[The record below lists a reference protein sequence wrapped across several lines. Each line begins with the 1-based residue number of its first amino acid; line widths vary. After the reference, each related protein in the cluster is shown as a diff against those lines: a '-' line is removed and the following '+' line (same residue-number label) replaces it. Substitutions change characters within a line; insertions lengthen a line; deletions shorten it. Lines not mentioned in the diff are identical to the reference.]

1 MATRCDV
8 PKSDGDVP
16 GPAPLS
22 ADYLSILDALDL
34 PIVLVRRD
42 FTIGRFNRAA
52 TAALGLTPSDSGRS
66 ARQIGVLTDVVGVEE
81 RCAQVMA
88 DGVPCSCQVQN
99 GDARFLLRMAPYAT
113 GDRRIEGAVLA
124 FTNVTALHASIQ
136 LAIHEREYT
145 KTILNTVIE
154 PLVVLDPG
162 LRVLTGNRAFY
173 AMFEVSRDDAHGVR
187 LCDLGDPD
195 WDIARLQTLLNACFT
210 NSEPA
215 ALETQ
220 HVFPALGPRTVLLNA
235 RRLSGEG
242 KPGQSVLVAVQDIT
256 ARKRA
261 EAELRRTKENLSDFV
276 ENATIAMHW
285 VGPEGIILW
294 ANRTELEM
302 LGYAR
307 EEYVGHHIAEFHAD
321 APMITDIL
329 ERLTRGETLR
339 EYPARLRSKDGSIR
353 HVLISSNVLWEE
365 GKFVHT
371 RCFTRD
377 ITERK
382 RAEEG
387 LKEADR
393 RKDEFLATLAH
404 ELRNPLAPIRNSL
417 AILELTGGLGPAAER
432 IREMMERQVNHMV
445 RLVDDLLEI
454 SRIRRGTI
462 ELRKERIE
470 LATMVRGAV
479 EISTPFIEASRH
491 QLAITLPSEPV
502 TLDGDPV
509 RLTQVI
515 ANLLNNAAKYNK
527 QPGKIW
533 LTAQRQ
539 GTDVVLSVRDTGI
552 GISADMLPRV
562 FEMFTQVD
570 QSEARGQGGL
580 GIGLALVEN
589 LVRMHGGSVEARSE
603 GPARG
608 SEFVVR
614 LPLAAKALAPSQQE
628 AERLHSATLAPRRIL
643 LVDDNR
649 DVADS
654 LATLLQF
661 LGADVHLVNDGPS
674 ALESLSIFKPHVV
687 LLDIGMPEMNGYEVA
702 RQIRQQHE
710 FRGVPLVALT
720 GWGQEEDRRRTTEAG
735 FQHHLVKPVALDT
748 LQALLLSLE
757 GRGAELTRLPPSQG

>member
-1 MATRCDV
+1 M
-8 PKSDGDVP
+8 
-16 GPAPLS
+16 
-22 ADYLSILDALDL
+22 
-34 PIVLVRRD
+34 
-42 FTIGRFNRAA
+42 
-52 TAALGLTPSDSGRS
+52 
-66 ARQIGVLTDVVGVEE
+66 
-81 RCAQVMA
+81 
-88 DGVPCSCQVQN
+88 
-99 GDARFLLRMAPYAT
+99 
-113 GDRRIEGAVLA
+113 
-124 FTNVTALHASIQ
+124 
-136 LAIHEREYT
+136 
-145 KTILNTVIE
+145 
-154 PLVVLDPG
+154 
-162 LRVLTGNRAFY
+162 
-173 AMFEVSRDDAHGVR
+173 
-187 LCDLGDPD
+187 
-195 WDIARLQTLLNACFT
+195 
-210 NSEPA
+210 
-215 ALETQ
+215 
-220 HVFPALGPRTVLLNA
+220 
-235 RRLSGEG
+235 
-242 KPGQSVLVAVQDIT
+242 
-256 ARKRA
+256 
-261 EAELRRTKENLSDFV
+261 
-276 ENATIAMHW
+276 
-285 VGPEGIILW
+285 
-294 ANRTELEM
+294 
-302 LGYAR
+302 
-307 EEYVGHHIAEFHAD
+307 
-321 APMITDIL
+321 
-329 ERLTRGETLR
+329 
-339 EYPARLRSKDGSIR
+339 
-353 HVLISSNVLWEE
+353 LISSNVLSEE

-382 RAEEG
+382 RAEER

-417 AILELTGGLGPAAER
+417 AILQLAGGLGPAAER
-432 IREMMERQVNHMV
+432 IREIMERQVNHMV

-454 SRIRRGTI
+454 SRISRGKI

-479 EISTPFIEASRH
+479 EISTPLIETGRH
-491 QLAITLPSEPV
+491 QLAITLPPEPV
-502 TLDGDPV
+502 TLDGDSV

-527 QPGKIW
+527 QAGKIW
-533 LTAQRQ
+533 LTAQRE
-539 GTDVVLSVRDTGI
+539 GSDVVLSVRDTGI

-562 FEMFTQVD
+562 FEMFTQAD
-570 QSEARGQGGL
+570 QSEARAQGGL

-608 SEFVVR
+608 SEFIVR
-614 LPLAAKALAPSQQE
+614 LPLAAEALASLQQE

-654 LATLLQF
+654 LAMLLQF

-757 GRGAELTRLPPSQG
+757 GRGAELTRL